1 MRAELI
7 KELRESYDNEPS
19 SIHKEADRMDALMME
34 AANELEQYQLFTEKM
49 HDIRNMSVWE
59 KVYAVSTEIGRVQM
73 TLNVETGKGSSYKA
87 ISINDV
93 VDSLTPLMAK
103 YRLIAVPGEKEIIQQ
118 EQITTTTKYGEKQ
131 QFYVRVKAEY
141 SIVNIDKPNERIMS
155 CGYGDGIDSGDKATG
170 KAITYARK
178 YALIDAF
185 NLSKGDDPD
194 KDASQEYQQIQ
205 MASAEQVSQILTLY
219 SDKEISTMLKRM
231 KKPSLTAI
239 TSAEADKMINKRDRS
254 LVNDKTET
262 F

>member
-1 MRAELI
+1 MRKDLI
-7 KELRESYDNEPS
+7 KELRDGYDNEPS
-19 SIHKEADRMDALMME
+19 ALPKEADRMAELMNE
-34 AANELEQYQLFTEKM
+34 AANDLEQYQLYTDKI
-49 HDIRNMSVWE
+49 HDIRSLSVWE
-59 KVYAVSTEIGRVQM
+59 KVYAVSAKVGRVQM
-73 TLNVETGKGSSYKA
+73 TLDVDTGKGSYKA

-93 VDSLTPLMAK
+93 VDSLQPHLEHF
-103 YRLIAVPGEKEIIQQ
+103 RLVVVPCEKEIIEQA
-118 EQITTTTKYGEKQ
+118 QITTTTKYGEKTN
-131 QFYVRVKAEY
+131 FYVRVKASY
-141 SIVNIDKPNERIMS
+141 MIVNVDNPKEWIKTE
-155 CGYGDGIDSGDKATG
+155 GFGDGIDSGDKATG

-194 KDASQEYQQIQ
+194 KDASQEYKPIT

-219 SDKEISTMLKRM
+219 TDKEISAMLKRM

-254 LVNDKTET
+254 LVNDNAET

>member
-1 MRAELI
+1 MKYDGMIEKLRSVDDSPPPAEAPRYIAMMSDLCNSAADMI
-7 KELRESYDNEPS
+7 ES
-19 SIHKEADRMDALMME
+19 M
-34 AANELEQYQLFTEKM
+34 T
-49 HDIRNMSVWE
+49 DIRKMSVYE
-59 KVYAVSTEIGRVQM
+59 KVMTISSEIGKVQM
-73 TLNVETGKGSSYKA
+73 TLNVSTGGSSYKA

-93 VDSLTPLMAK
+93 VDSLIPLISK
-103 YRLIAVPGEKEIIQQ
+103 YRLAVIPGEKEIIQQ

-131 QFYVRVKAEY
+131 QFYVRVKASY
-141 SIVNIDKPNERIMS
+141 VVVNIDKPEERFVA

-194 KDASQEYQQIQ
+194 KDASQEYKPIT

-219 SDKEISTMLKRM
+219 TDKEISAMLKRM

-254 LVNDKTET
+254 LVNDNTET